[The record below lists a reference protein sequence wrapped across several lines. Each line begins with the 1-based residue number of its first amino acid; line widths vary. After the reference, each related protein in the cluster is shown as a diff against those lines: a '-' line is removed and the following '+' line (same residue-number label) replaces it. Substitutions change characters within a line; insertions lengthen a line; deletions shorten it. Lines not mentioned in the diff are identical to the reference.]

1 MLRHRLTDEQWS
13 VIEDLFPAPA
23 LTGRPVIG
31 ERSSMTSCGFC
42 EQDRLGGTCP
52 QHLGHGRQYGVYS
65 MSGMPM
71 ETLDLI
77 LDRLRADAADADE
90 IDDELWCVDG
100 TIVRAVRWAAG
111 GEEKGIPR
119 NRKTTRSVAAAA
131 VLAAKSTF
139 FVTVTV
145 GPCTTM

>member
-1 MLRHRLTDEQWS
+1 
-13 VIEDLFPAPA
+13 
-23 LTGRPVIG
+23 
-31 ERSSMTSCGFC
+31 
-42 EQDRLGGTCP
+42 
-52 QHLGHGRQYGVYS
+52 
-65 MSGMPM
+65 MPM